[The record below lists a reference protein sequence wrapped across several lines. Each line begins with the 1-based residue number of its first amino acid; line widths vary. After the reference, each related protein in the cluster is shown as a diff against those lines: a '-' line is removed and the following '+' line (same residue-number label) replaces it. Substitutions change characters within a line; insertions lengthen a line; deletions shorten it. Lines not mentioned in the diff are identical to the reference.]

1 MHLVTKWA
9 TSGLPKLLIACF
21 CLIGG
26 CNGLMGSTSGT
37 EGLTN
42 TTSVP
47 RRVTVQEGETAYR
60 IARRY
65 KPDSVTM
72 DQMLLA
78 LLREN
83 PGVFQAGNLHRIRAG
98 SVLVIPSH
106 PAVQKTSPSEAF
118 QVVQGQNRRIVS
130 ENPRMVPQAAIAASV
145 QPTVQPTVPVPV
157 PVPVPSSSQNLA
169 KTVSPVAELTLAP
182 VLPKPEQNIT
192 GAASKEGQGSFP
204 IKGGIW
210 ISLMGAVVLLSLNR
224 KRIRDRF
231 RGWHRRSTIA
241 TPPSVSS
248 NRRTQTVLEIMVS
261 IRDFNRQM
269 RLEIEVWIDS
279 QNSTSTAVRP
289 SVTNWKPSISVIP
302 ASGFQKIAQS
312 HFVILQNH
320 SSVSL
325 VKETDIDVRFLG
337 HGLHLD
343 FQFLQH
349 KPSDSLLDQAASEA
363 ETVER
368 PASSSH
374 IQCPSSPQTP
384 FQRTKSM
391 KASGFS
397 FSPSEYLANQ
407 QIQMMSLEEEGVYI
421 RLLSYCW
428 QNGSVPKDPEQ
439 AARLVGKGAS
449 TTVVASVLRSFH
461 ATQNPQE
468 LTHFD
473 LQQQKERLTQWKEK
487 SAAGGRKSAAT
498 RKGGSTTLDAVL
510 EKMPETTIL
519 NTQKISMPA
528 SLPRKLAPSPPRI
541 LALEP
546 SGIDSKASQET
557 FERQAIAM
565 GLLATDGAFLHRQW
579 RSKDPELRA
588 GMASD
593 WRQWM
598 LDWREQGR
606 FPSQLSNPGGGRVS
620 GVPEKARPASAAVI
634 PPQPSRDFPKITASD
649 TPYSFRFDGFQTSNG
664 F

>member
-1 MHLVTKWA
+1 
-9 TSGLPKLLIACF
+9 
-21 CLIGG
+21 
-26 CNGLMGSTSGT
+26 MGSTSGT

-42 TTSVP
+42 TPSVP

-83 PGVFQAGNLHRIRAG
+83 PGVFQAGNLHRIRTG
-98 SVLVIPSH
+98 SVLVIPSY
-106 PAVQKTSPSEAF
+106 PAVQKTSPSEAS
-118 QVVQGQNRRIVS
+118 QIVQSQNRGIVS
-130 ENPRMVPQAAIAASV
+130 ENPRMAPKAAIAASV
-145 QPTVQPTVPVPV
+145 QPTVPLSVPGPAA
-157 PVPVPSSSQNLA
+157 SSSQNLA
-169 KTVSPVAELTLAP
+169 EIVSPAAEVTLAP
-182 VLPKPEQNIT
+182 VLPRIEQNIT
-192 GAASKEGQGSFP
+192 GGDSQEGQGRFA
-204 IKGGIW
+204 IKVW
-210 ISLMGAVVLLSLNR
+210 IGLLLMVVVMLSLNR
-224 KRIRDRF
+224 NRIRERF
-231 RGWHRRSTIA
+231 RVWRRRSTIA

-248 NRRTQTVLEIMVS
+248 DRRTQTVLEIMIS

-269 RLEIEVWIDS
+269 RLEIEVWIQS
-279 QNSTSTAVRP
+279 QNPTPTAVRP
-289 SVTNWKPSISVIP
+289 SVKNWKPSTSVIP

-312 HFVILQNH
+312 DFAILQNL
-320 SSVSL
+320 SSVSS
-325 VKETDIDVRFLG
+325 VKETDLDVRFLG

-343 FQFLQH
+343 FQFLQY
-349 KPSDSLLDQAASEA
+349 KPSDSPLDEVASEA
-363 ETVER
+363 ERVEM
-368 PASSSH
+368 PAPSSH
-374 IQCPSSPQTP
+374 VQCPSSPQTP
-384 FQRTKSM
+384 FQGNKSM

-449 TTVVASVLRSFH
+449 TTVVASVLRLFD

-498 RKGGSTTLDAVL
+498 RKGGTTTLEVAL
-510 EKMPETTIL
+510 EKTPETMSS
-519 NTQKISMPA
+519 NAQKVSVPP
-528 SLPRKLAPSPPRI
+528 SLPRKLASSPPQI
-541 LALEP
+541 LASEP
-546 SGIDSKASQET
+546 PGIDSKASQET

-588 GMASD
+588 GMTSD

-598 LDWREQGR
+598 LIWKEQGR
-606 FPSQLSNPGGGRVS
+606 FPSQLSNPGGDRVS
-620 GVPEKARPASAAVI
+620 GASEKSRATPAVVI

-649 TPYSFRFDGFQTSNG
+649 TPYSLRFDGFQTSNG
-664 F
+664 S

>member
-1 MHLVTKWA
+1 MHHVTKWA
-9 TSGLPKLLIACF
+9 TSGLPKLLIACL

-26 CNGLMGSTSGT
+26 CNGLIGSTSNTGD
-37 EGLTN
+37 LTN
-42 TTSVP
+42 TTSVS

-83 PGVFQAGNLHRIRAG
+83 PGVFQSGNLHRIRAG

-106 PAVQKTSPSEAF
+106 PVVQKTSPTEAT
-118 QVVQGQNRRIVS
+118 QVVQGQTRRIVS
-130 ENPRMVPQAAIAASV
+130 DTPRTPPKAVIAASV
-145 QPTVQPTVPVPV
+145 QPTAPLPVPV
-157 PVPVPSSSQNLA
+157 PAASSSQKLA
-169 KTVSPVAELTLAP
+169 ERVSPVAEVTLAP
-182 VLPKPEQNIT
+182 VLQKPEQNIT
-192 GAASKEGQGSFP
+192 GTASKEGQGRFP
-204 IKGGIW
+204 IKVGIW
-210 ISLMGAVVLLSLNR
+210 ISLMGAVVLLSLNGN
-224 KRIRDRF
+224 RIQDRF
-231 RGWHRRSTIA
+231 RGWRRRSTIA

-269 RLEIEVWIDS
+269 RLEIEGWIHS
-279 QNSTSTAVRP
+279 KNPTSIAVRP

-312 HFVILQNH
+312 DFVILQNH
-320 SSVSL
+320 SSVSP
-325 VKETDIDVRFLG
+325 VKETDMDVRFLG
-337 HGLHLD
+337 HGFHLD

-368 PASSSH
+368 SIPSSH
-374 IQCPSSPQTP
+374 IQCPSSPQST
-384 FQRTKSM
+384 FQRNKSM

-428 QNGSVPKDPEQ
+428 QNGSVPRDPEQ

-449 TTVVASVLRSFH
+449 TTVVASVLRLFQ

-468 LTHFD
+468 LNHLD
-473 LQQQKERLTQWKEK
+473 LQQQKDRLTQWKEK
-487 SAAGGRKSAAT
+487 SAAGGRKSAAS
-498 RKGGSTTLDAVL
+498 RKGGSTTL
-510 EKMPETTIL
+510 ETVVDKNPRITHL
-519 NTQKISMPA
+519 NTQTVPA
-528 SLPRKLAPSPPRI
+528 TPPLPRKLAPPLPRTLASEPP
-541 LALEP
+541 E
-546 SGIDSKASQET
+546 IDSKASQEA
-557 FERQAIAM
+557 FERQAIAV

-579 RSKDPELRA
+579 RSKDSELRA
-588 GMASD
+588 GVTSG
-593 WRQWM
+593 WRQLMSIWK
-598 LDWREQGR
+598 EQGR

-620 GVPEKARPASAAVI
+620 EKARPAPAVVI
-634 PPQPSRDFPKITASD
+634 PPQSSRDFPKITASE
-649 TPYSFRFDGFQTSNG
+649 TPYSFRFDGFQTLSG
-664 F
+664 S

>member
-1 MHLVTKWA
+1 MRLVTKWA
-9 TSGLPKLLIACF
+9 TSGLPKLLIAYL
-21 CLIGG
+21 CLIGR
-26 CNGLMGSTSGT
+26 CNGLMGFTSGT
-37 EGLTN
+37 GALTN
-42 TTSVP
+42 TPSVP
-47 RRVTVQEGETAYR
+47 KRVTVQEGETAYR

-83 PGVFQAGNLHRIRAG
+83 PGVFQAGNLHRIRTG

-106 PAVQKTSPSEAF
+106 PAVQKTSPFVAF
-118 QVVQGQNRRIVS
+118 QIVQSQNRRIVS
-130 ENPRMVPQAAIAASV
+130 ENPRMAPKAAVAASV
-145 QPTVQPTVPVPV
+145 QPSVPQSITVLAAI
-157 PVPVPSSSQNLA
+157 SSQNPA
-169 KTVSPVAELTLAP
+169 KTVSSLAEGALAP
-182 VLPKPEQNIT
+182 ILPKAGQNIT
-192 GAASKEGQGSFP
+192 GRESQEGQGRFAF
-204 IKGGIW
+204 KAW
-210 ISLMGAVVLLSLNR
+210 IGLLLMGAAMLVSLNR

-231 RGWHRRSTIA
+231 RVWLCRPTIA
-241 TPPSVSS
+241 TLPSVSS
-248 NRRTQTVLEIMVS
+248 NRRTQTVLEIMVG
-261 IRDFNRQM
+261 IRDFNRRM
-269 RLEIEVWIDS
+269 RLEIEVWIHS
-279 QNSTSTAVRP
+279 QNPTSTAIRP
-289 SVTNWKPSISVIP
+289 AVTKWKPSTSVIP
-302 ASGFQKIAQS
+302 ASGFKEIAQS
-312 HFVILQNH
+312 NFVVLQNH
-320 SSVSL
+320 SSVSS
-325 VKETDIDVRFLG
+325 VKETDLDVRFLG
-337 HGLHLD
+337 HGFHLD

-349 KPSDSLLDQAASEA
+349 KPSDSLLDQADSEF
-363 ETVER
+363 ERVEISA
-368 PASSSH
+368 PSSRA
-374 IQCPSSPQTP
+374 QYPSSPQTP

-391 KASGFS
+391 KLSGFS

-449 TTVVASVLRSFH
+449 TTVVASVLRLFH

-498 RKGGSTTLDAVL
+498 RKGGPTTLQSVV
-510 EKMPETTIL
+510 EKRPETTTQ
-519 NTQKISMPA
+519 NTQTVQIPT
-528 SLPRKLAPSPPRI
+528 SLPRRLAPLQPRA
-541 LALEP
+541 LASEPLE
-546 SGIDSKASQET
+546 IDSKATQEA

-588 GMASD
+588 GMTSD
-593 WRQWM
+593 WRPLM
-598 LDWREQGR
+598 LIWKEQGR
-606 FPSQLSNPGGGRVS
+606 FPSQLSNPGGGRES
-620 GVPEKARPASAAVI
+620 GVSEKARTTPAVVI
-634 PPQPSRDFPKITASD
+634 PPQLSRDFSKIKASD

-664 F
+664 S

>member
-9 TSGLPKLLIACF
+9 TSGLPKLLIAYL

-26 CNGLMGSTSGT
+26 CNGLIGSTSGT
-37 EGLTN
+37 GALTN
-42 TTSVP
+42 TPSVP
-47 RRVTVQEGETAYR
+47 KRVTVQEGETAYR

-83 PGVFQAGNLHRIRAG
+83 PGVFQAGNLHRIRTG

-106 PAVQKTSPSEAF
+106 PAVQKTSPFVAS
-118 QVVQGQNRRIVS
+118 QIVQSQNRRIVS
-130 ENPRMVPQAAIAASV
+130 ENPRMAPKAAVAASV
-145 QPTVQPTVPVPV
+145 QPSVPQSVTVPAAI
-157 PVPVPSSSQNLA
+157 SSQNLA
-169 KTVSPVAELTLAP
+169 KTVSPVAEGALAP
-182 VLPKPEQNIT
+182 ILPKAEQNIT
-192 GAASKEGQGSFP
+192 GGESQEGQGRFAF
-204 IKGGIW
+204 KAW
-210 ISLMGAVVLLSLNR
+210 IGLLLMGAAMLVSLNR

-231 RGWHRRSTIA
+231 RVWRCRPTIA

-248 NRRTQTVLEIMVS
+248 DRRTQTVLEIMVG
-261 IRDFNRQM
+261 IRDFNRRM
-269 RLEIEVWIDS
+269 RLEIEVWIHS
-279 QNSTSTAVRP
+279 HPPTPTAIRP
-289 SVTNWKPSISVIP
+289 SVTNWKPSTSVIP
-302 ASGFQKIAQS
+302 ASGFKEIAQS
-312 HFVILQNH
+312 NFVVLQNH
-320 SSVSL
+320 SSVSS
-325 VKETDIDVRFLG
+325 VKETDLDVRFLG
-337 HGLHLD
+337 HGFHLD

-349 KPSDSLLDQAASEA
+349 KPSDSLLDQADSEF
-363 ETVER
+363 ERVEISA
-368 PASSSH
+368 PSSRA
-374 IQCPSSPQTP
+374 QYPSSPQPP

-391 KASGFS
+391 KSSGFS

-449 TTVVASVLRSFH
+449 TTVVASVLRMFH

-498 RKGGSTTLDAVL
+498 RKGGTTTLDSVV
-510 EKMPETTIL
+510 EKKPETMNR
-519 NTQKISMPA
+519 NTQTVQIPT
-528 SLPRKLAPSPPRI
+528 SLPRRLAQLQPRALASDPP
-541 LALEP
+541 E
-546 SGIDSKASQET
+546 IDSKASQEA

-579 RSKDPELRA
+579 RSKDPELRV
-588 GMASD
+588 GMTSD
-593 WRQWM
+593 WRPLM
-598 LDWREQGR
+598 LIWKEQGR
-606 FPSQLSNPGGGRVS
+606 FPSQLSNPAGGRVS
-620 GVPEKARPASAAVI
+620 GVSEKARTTPAVVI
-634 PPQPSRDFPKITASD
+634 PPQLSRDFPKIKASD

-664 F
+664 S

>member
-1 MHLVTKWA
+1 MYLVTNWA
-9 TSGLPKLLIACF
+9 TSGLPKLLIACL
-21 CLIGG
+21 CLIGWG
-26 CNGLMGSTSGT
+26 NGLIGSTSNTGD
-37 EGLTN
+37 LTN
-42 TTSVP
+42 NTSVP
-47 RRVTVQEGETAYR
+47 RWVTVQEGATAYR
-60 IARRY
+60 IARRH

-98 SVLVIPSH
+98 SVLVIPSN
-106 PAVQKTSPSEAF
+106 PVVQKTSPTEAS

-130 ENPRMVPQAAIAASV
+130 ESQAAFAASV
-145 QPTVQPTVPVPV
+145 QPTVSVPV
-157 PVPVPSSSQNLA
+157 SSQKLA
-169 KTVSPVAELTLAP
+169 ESVSPVAELTLAQ

-192 GAASKEGQGSFP
+192 GTGSKEGQGRFL
-204 IKGGIW
+204 IKLGIW
-210 ISLMGAVVLLSLNR
+210 ISLIGAVVQLSLNR
-224 KRIRDRF
+224 NRIRDRF
-231 RGWHRRSTIA
+231 RGWRRRSTIA

-248 NRRTQTVLEIMVS
+248 DRRAQTVLEIMVS

-269 RLEIEVWIDS
+269 RLEIEVWI
-279 QNSTSTAVRP
+279 NSNNPTSTAIRP

-302 ASGFQKIAQS
+302 VSGFQRIAQS
-312 HFVILQNH
+312 DFDILQKN
-320 SSVSL
+320 SSVSH
-325 VKETDIDVRFLG
+325 VKETDLDVRFLG
-337 HGLHLD
+337 YGLHLD

-363 ETVER
+363 QTVER
-368 PASSSH
+368 PVSSSN
-374 IQCPSSPQTP
+374 IQCPTSPQTP
-384 FQRTKSM
+384 FQRPKSM
-391 KASGFS
+391 KSSGFS

-407 QIQMMSLEEEGVYI
+407 QIQMMSLEEEGIYI

-428 QNGSVPKDPEQ
+428 QNGSVPKDPDQ

-449 TTVVASVLRSFH
+449 TTVVASVLRLFH
-461 ATQNPQE
+461 PTQNPQE

-498 RKGGSTTLDAVL
+498 RKGGITTLELVV
-510 EKMPETTIL
+510 EKQPEIT
-519 NTQKISMPA
+519 NKDTQKVQVLT
-528 SLPRKLAPSPPRI
+528 SLPRRLLPMKPPALASEPP
-541 LALEP
+541 
-546 SGIDSKASQET
+546 GIDSKASQET

-579 RSKDPELRA
+579 RSKDPDLRA
-588 GMASD
+588 GMTSD

-598 LDWREQGR
+598 LAWKEQGR
-606 FPSQLSNPGGGRVS
+606 FPSQVSNPVIGPVS
-620 GVPEKARPASAAVI
+620 QKAQPAPAAVI
-634 PPQPSRDFPKITASD
+634 LPQPSRDFPKITASD

-664 F
+664 S

>member
-1 MHLVTKWA
+1 MYLVTKWA
-9 TSGLPKLLIACF
+9 TSGLPKLLIACL

-42 TTSVP
+42 TPSVP

-83 PGVFQAGNLHRIRAG
+83 PGVFQAGNLHRIRTG

-106 PAVQKTSPSEAF
+106 PAVQKTSPSEAS
-118 QVVQGQNRRIVS
+118 QIVQSQNRRIVS
-130 ENPRMVPQAAIAASV
+130 ENPRMAPKAAVAASV
-145 QPTVQPTVPVPV
+145 QPSVPQSVTVPAAI
-157 PVPVPSSSQNLA
+157 SSQNLA
-169 KTVSPVAELTLAP
+169 KTVSPAAEGALAP
-182 VLPKPEQNIT
+182 ILPKAEQNIT
-192 GAASKEGQGSFP
+192 GGESQEGQGRFAV
-204 IKGGIW
+204 KAW
-210 ISLMGAVVLLSLNR
+210 IGLLLMGAAMLVSLNR

-231 RGWHRRSTIA
+231 RVWRCRPTIA
-241 TPPSVSS
+241 IPPAVSS
-248 NRRTQTVLEIMVS
+248 DRRTQTVLEIMVS
-261 IRDFNRQM
+261 IRDFNRRM
-269 RLEIEVWIDS
+269 RLEIEVWIHS
-279 QNSTSTAVRP
+279 QTPTPTAIRP
-289 SVTNWKPSISVIP
+289 AVTNWKPSTSIIP
-302 ASGFQKIAQS
+302 ASGFIEIAQRS
-312 HFVILQNH
+312 FVILQNH
-320 SSVSL
+320 SSVSS
-325 VKETDIDVRFLG
+325 VKETDLDVRFLG

-349 KPSDSLLDQAASEA
+349 KPSDSPLDQAASEA
-363 ETVER
+363 ETVEISA
-368 PASSSH
+368 PSSPV
-374 IQCPSSPQTP
+374 QNPSSPQTP
-384 FQRTKSM
+384 FQRPKSM
-391 KASGFS
+391 KSSGFS

-449 TTVVASVLRSFH
+449 TTVVASVLRMFH
-461 ATQNPQE
+461 STQNPQE

-498 RKGGSTTLDAVL
+498 RKGGQTTLDAVV
-510 EKMPETTIL
+510 EKKPETTSQ
-519 NTQKISMPA
+519 NTQTVPIPTLS
-528 SLPRKLAPSPPRI
+528 PRI
-541 LALEP
+541 LAPLQPRALAPEP
-546 SGIDSKASQET
+546 PEIDSKASQEA

-588 GMASD
+588 GMTSD
-593 WRQWM
+593 WRPLM
-598 LDWREQGR
+598 LIWKEQGR
-606 FPSQLSNPGGGRVS
+606 FPSQLSNSGGGRVS
-620 GVPEKARPASAAVI
+620 GVSEKARTTPAVVI
-634 PPQPSRDFPKITASD
+634 PPQPSRDFPKIKASD
-649 TPYSFRFDGFQTSNG
+649 TPYSFRFDGF
-664 F
+664 

>member
-1 MHLVTKWA
+1 MYLVTKWA
-9 TSGLPKLLIACF
+9 TSGLPKLLIACL

-26 CNGLMGSTSGT
+26 CNGLIGSTSGT
-37 EGLTN
+37 GALTN
-42 TTSVP
+42 TLSVP

-83 PGVFQAGNLHRIRAG
+83 PGVFQAGNLHRIRTG

-106 PAVQKTSPSEAF
+106 PAVQKTSPSEAS
-118 QVVQGQNRRIVS
+118 QIVQSQNRRIVS
-130 ENPRMVPQAAIAASV
+130 ENPRMAPKAAIAASV
-145 QPTVQPTVPVPV
+145 QPTVPVPV
-157 PVPVPSSSQNLA
+157 PVRVTVPSSSQNLA
-169 KTVSPVAELTLAP
+169 KTVSPAAEGALAP
-182 VLPKPEQNIT
+182 ILPKAEQNIT
-192 GAASKEGQGSFP
+192 GGESQEGQGRFAV
-204 IKGGIW
+204 KAW
-210 ISLMGAVVLLSLNR
+210 IGLLLMGAAMLVSLNR

-231 RGWHRRSTIA
+231 RVWRCRPTIA
-241 TPPSVSS
+241 IPPAVSS
-248 NRRTQTVLEIMVS
+248 DRRTQTVLEIMVS
-261 IRDFNRQM
+261 IRDFNRRM
-269 RLEIEVWIDS
+269 RLEIEVWIHS
-279 QNSTSTAVRP
+279 QTPTPTAIRP
-289 SVTNWKPSISVIP
+289 AVTNWKPSTSIIP
-302 ASGFQKIAQS
+302 ASGFKEIAQRS
-312 HFVILQNH
+312 FVILQNH
-320 SSVSL
+320 SSVSS
-325 VKETDIDVRFLG
+325 VKETYMDVRFLG

-349 KPSDSLLDQAASEA
+349 KPSDSPLDQAASEA
-363 ETVER
+363 ETVEISA
-368 PASSSH
+368 PSSPV
-374 IQCPSSPQTP
+374 QNPSSPQTP

-391 KASGFS
+391 KSSGFS

-449 TTVVASVLRSFH
+449 TTVVASVLRMFH

-498 RKGGSTTLDAVL
+498 RKGGQTTLDAVV
-510 EKMPETTIL
+510 EKKPETTSQ
-519 NTQKISMPA
+519 NTQTVPIPT
-528 SLPRKLAPSPPRI
+528 LLPRI
-541 LALEP
+541 LAPLQPRALAPEP
-546 SGIDSKASQET
+546 PEIDSKASQEA

-588 GMASD
+588 GMTSD
-593 WRQWM
+593 WRPLM
-598 LDWREQGR
+598 LIWKEQGR
-606 FPSQLSNPGGGRVS
+606 FPSQLSNSGGGRVS
-620 GVPEKARPASAAVI
+620 GVSEKARTTPAVVI
-634 PPQPSRDFPKITASD
+634 PPQPSRDFPKIKASD
-649 TPYSFRFDGFQTSNG
+649 TPYSFRFDGF
-664 F
+664 

>member
-9 TSGLPKLLIACF
+9 TSGLPKLLIAYL

-26 CNGLMGSTSGT
+26 CNGLIGSTSGT
-37 EGLTN
+37 GALTN
-42 TTSVP
+42 TPSVP
-47 RRVTVQEGETAYR
+47 KRVTVQEGETAYR

-83 PGVFQAGNLHRIRAG
+83 PGVFQAGNLHRIRTG

-106 PAVQKTSPSEAF
+106 PAVQKTSPFVAS
-118 QVVQGQNRRIVS
+118 QIVQSQNRRIVS
-130 ENPRMVPQAAIAASV
+130 ENPRMAPKAAVAASV
-145 QPTVQPTVPVPV
+145 QPSVPQSVTVPAAI
-157 PVPVPSSSQNLA
+157 SSQNLA
-169 KTVSPVAELTLAP
+169 KTVSPVAEGALAP
-182 VLPKPEQNIT
+182 ILPKAEQNIT
-192 GAASKEGQGSFP
+192 GGESQKGQGRFAV
-204 IKGGIW
+204 KVW
-210 ISLMGAVVLLSLNR
+210 IGLLLMGAAMLVSLNR

-231 RGWHRRSTIA
+231 RVWRCRPTIA

-248 NRRTQTVLEIMVS
+248 DRRTQTVLEIMVG
-261 IRDFNRQM
+261 IRDFNRRM
-269 RLEIEVWIDS
+269 RLEIEVWIHS
-279 QNSTSTAVRP
+279 HPPTPTAIRP
-289 SVTNWKPSISVIP
+289 SVTNWKPSTSVIP
-302 ASGFQKIAQS
+302 ASGFKEIAQS
-312 HFVILQNH
+312 NFVVLQNH
-320 SSVSL
+320 SSVSS
-325 VKETDIDVRFLG
+325 VKETDLDIRFLG
-337 HGLHLD
+337 HGFHLD

-374 IQCPSSPQTP
+374 IQCPSSPQPP

-391 KASGFS
+391 KSSGFS

-449 TTVVASVLRSFH
+449 TTVVASVLRLFQ

-498 RKGGSTTLDAVL
+498 RKGGTTTLDSVV
-510 EKMPETTIL
+510 EKKPETMNR
-519 NTQKISMPA
+519 NTQTVQIPT
-528 SLPRKLAPSPPRI
+528 SLPRRLAQLQPRALASDPP
-541 LALEP
+541 E
-546 SGIDSKASQET
+546 IDSKASQEA

-588 GMASD
+588 GMTSD
-593 WRQWM
+593 WRPLM
-598 LDWREQGR
+598 LIWKEQGR
-606 FPSQLSNPGGGRVS
+606 FPSQLSHPAGGRVS
-620 GVPEKARPASAAVI
+620 GVSEKARTTPAVVI
-634 PPQPSRDFPKITASD
+634 PPQLSRDFPKIKASD

-664 F
+664 S

>member
-1 MHLVTKWA
+1 MYPVTKWA
-9 TSGLPKLLIACF
+9 TSGLPKLLIAYL

-37 EGLTN
+37 GALTN
-42 TTSVP
+42 TLSVP

-83 PGVFQAGNLHRIRAG
+83 PGVFQAGNLHRIRTG

-106 PAVQKTSPSEAF
+106 PAVQKTSPSEAS
-118 QVVQGQNRRIVS
+118 QIVQSQNRRIVS
-130 ENPRMVPQAAIAASV
+130 ENPRMAPKAAIAASV
-145 QPTVQPTVPVPV
+145 QPSVSQSVTV
-157 PVPVPSSSQNLA
+157 SAAISSQNLA
-169 KTVSPVAELTLAP
+169 KTVSPVAEGALAP
-182 VLPKPEQNIT
+182 ILPKAEQNIT
-192 GAASKEGQGSFP
+192 VGESQEGQGRFAV
-204 IKGGIW
+204 KAW
-210 ISLMGAVVLLSLNR
+210 IGLLLMGAAMLVSLNR

-231 RGWHRRSTIA
+231 RVWRCRPTIA
-241 TPPSVSS
+241 IPPAVSS
-248 NRRTQTVLEIMVS
+248 DRRTQTVLEIMVS
-261 IRDFNRQM
+261 IRDFNRRM
-269 RLEIEVWIDS
+269 RLEIEVWIHS
-279 QNSTSTAVRP
+279 QNPTPTAVRP
-289 SVTNWKPSISVIP
+289 SVTKWKPSTSIIP
-302 ASGFQKIAQS
+302 ASGFQKIAQN

-320 SSVSL
+320 SSVSS
-325 VKETDIDVRFLG
+325 VKETDLDVRFLG

-349 KPSDSLLDQAASEA
+349 KPSDSPLDQAASEA
-363 ETVER
+363 ETVEISA
-368 PASSSH
+368 PSSPV
-374 IQCPSSPQTP
+374 QYPSSPQTP
-384 FQRTKSM
+384 FQRPKSM
-391 KASGFS
+391 KSSGFS

-407 QIQMMSLEEEGVYI
+407 QIQLMSLEEEGVYI

-449 TTVVASVLRSFH
+449 TTVVASVLRMFH

-498 RKGGSTTLDAVL
+498 RKGGLTTLDAVV
-510 EKMPETTIL
+510 EKKPETMNR
-519 NTQKISMPA
+519 NTQTVPIPT
-528 SLPRKLAPSPPRI
+528 SLPQRLAPLKPRALASEPP
-541 LALEP
+541 E
-546 SGIDSKASQET
+546 IDSKASQEA

-588 GMASD
+588 GMTSD
-593 WRQWM
+593 WRPLM
-598 LDWREQGR
+598 LVWKEQGR
-606 FPSQLSNPGGGRVS
+606 FPSQLSNPGGARVS
-620 GVPEKARPASAAVI
+620 GVSEKARPAPAVVI
-634 PPQPSRDFPKITASD
+634 PPQLSRDFPKIKASD

-664 F
+664 S

>member
-9 TSGLPKLLIACF
+9 TSGLPKLLIACL

-26 CNGLMGSTSGT
+26 CNGLIGSTSGT
-37 EGLTN
+37 GALTN
-42 TTSVP
+42 TPSVP
-47 RRVTVQEGETAYR
+47 KRVTVQEGETAYR

-83 PGVFQAGNLHRIRAG
+83 PGVFQAGNLHRIRTG

-106 PAVQKTSPSEAF
+106 PAVQKTSPFVAS
-118 QVVQGQNRRIVS
+118 QIVQSQNRRIVS
-130 ENPRMVPQAAIAASV
+130 ENPRMAPKAAVAASV
-145 QPTVQPTVPVPV
+145 QPSVPQSVTVPAAI
-157 PVPVPSSSQNLA
+157 SSQNLA
-169 KTVSPVAELTLAP
+169 KTVSPVAEGALAP
-182 VLPKPEQNIT
+182 ILPKAEQNIT
-192 GAASKEGQGSFP
+192 GGESQEGQGRFAF
-204 IKGGIW
+204 KAW
-210 ISLMGAVVLLSLNR
+210 IGLLLMGAAMLVSLNR

-231 RGWHRRSTIA
+231 RVWRCRPTIA

-248 NRRTQTVLEIMVS
+248 DRRTQTVLEIMVG
-261 IRDFNRQM
+261 IRDFNRRM
-269 RLEIEVWIDS
+269 RLEIEVWIHS
-279 QNSTSTAVRP
+279 HPPTPTAIRP
-289 SVTNWKPSISVIP
+289 SVTNWKPSTSVIP
-302 ASGFQKIAQS
+302 ASGFKEIAQS
-312 HFVILQNH
+312 NFVVLQNH
-320 SSVSL
+320 SSVSS
-325 VKETDIDVRFLG
+325 VKETDLDVRFLG
-337 HGLHLD
+337 HGFHLD

-374 IQCPSSPQTP
+374 IQCPSSPQPP

-391 KASGFS
+391 KSSGFS

-449 TTVVASVLRSFH
+449 TTVVASVLRLFQ

-498 RKGGSTTLDAVL
+498 RKVGPTTLYTVV
-510 EKMPETTIL
+510 ETKPETTNR
-519 NTQKISMPA
+519 NTQTVPIPT
-528 SLPRKLAPSPPRI
+528 SLPQRLAPLQPRALASEPP
-541 LALEP
+541 E
-546 SGIDSKASQET
+546 IDSKASQEA

-588 GMASD
+588 GMTSD
-593 WRQWM
+593 WRPLM
-598 LDWREQGR
+598 LIWKEQGR
-606 FPSQLSNPGGGRVS
+606 FPSQLSHPAGGRVS
-620 GVPEKARPASAAVI
+620 GVSEKARTTPAVVI
-634 PPQPSRDFPKITASD
+634 PPQLSRDFPKIKASD

-664 F
+664 S

>member
-1 MHLVTKWA
+1 MYLVTKWA
-9 TSGLPKLLIACF
+9 TSGLPKLLIACL

-26 CNGLMGSTSGT
+26 CNGLIGSTSGT
-37 EGLTN
+37 GALTN
-42 TTSVP
+42 TLSVP

-83 PGVFQAGNLHRIRAG
+83 PGVFQAGNLHRIRTG

-106 PAVQKTSPSEAF
+106 PAVQKTSPSEAS
-118 QVVQGQNRRIVS
+118 QIVQSQNRRIVS
-130 ENPRMVPQAAIAASV
+130 ENPRMAPKAAIAASV
-145 QPTVQPTVPVPV
+145 QPTVPVPV
-157 PVPVPSSSQNLA
+157 PVRVTVPSSSQNLA
-169 KTVSPVAELTLAP
+169 KTVSPAAEGALAP
-182 VLPKPEQNIT
+182 ILPKAEQNIT
-192 GAASKEGQGSFP
+192 GGESQEGQGRFAV
-204 IKGGIW
+204 KAW
-210 ISLMGAVVLLSLNR
+210 IGLLLMGAAMLVSLNR

-231 RGWHRRSTIA
+231 RVWRCRPTIA
-241 TPPSVSS
+241 IPPAVSS
-248 NRRTQTVLEIMVS
+248 DRRTQTVLEIMVS
-261 IRDFNRQM
+261 IRDFNRRM
-269 RLEIEVWIDS
+269 RLEIEVWIHS
-279 QNSTSTAVRP
+279 QTPTPTAIRP
-289 SVTNWKPSISVIP
+289 AVTNWKPSTSIIP
-302 ASGFQKIAQS
+302 ASGFKEIAQRS
-312 HFVILQNH
+312 FVILQNH
-320 SSVSL
+320 SSVSS
-325 VKETDIDVRFLG
+325 VKENYMDVRFLG

-349 KPSDSLLDQAASEA
+349 KPSDSPLDQAASEA
-363 ETVER
+363 ETVEISA
-368 PASSSH
+368 PSSPV
-374 IQCPSSPQTP
+374 QYPSSPQTP
-384 FQRTKSM
+384 FQRPKSM
-391 KASGFS
+391 KSSGFS

-449 TTVVASVLRSFH
+449 TTVVASVLRMFH

-498 RKGGSTTLDAVL
+498 RKGGPTTLDAVV
-510 EKMPETTIL
+510 EKKPETTSQ
-519 NTQKISMPA
+519 NTQTVPIPTLS
-528 SLPRKLAPSPPRI
+528 PRI
-541 LALEP
+541 LAPLQPRALAPEP
-546 SGIDSKASQET
+546 PEIDSKASQEA

-588 GMASD
+588 GMTSD
-593 WRQWM
+593 WRPLM
-598 LDWREQGR
+598 LIWKEQGR
-606 FPSQLSNPGGGRVS
+606 FPSQLSNSGGGRVS
-620 GVPEKARPASAAVI
+620 GVSEKARTTPAVVI
-634 PPQPSRDFPKITASD
+634 PPQPSRDFPKIKASD
-649 TPYSFRFDGFQTSNG
+649 TPYSFRFDGF
-664 F
+664 

>member
-1 MHLVTKWA
+1 MYLVTKWA
-9 TSGLPKLLIACF
+9 TSGLPKLLIACL

-26 CNGLMGSTSGT
+26 CNGLIGSTSGT
-37 EGLTN
+37 GALTN
-42 TTSVP
+42 TPSVP
-47 RRVTVQEGETAYR
+47 KRVTVQEGETAYR

-83 PGVFQAGNLHRIRAG
+83 PGVFQAGNLHRIRTG

-106 PAVQKTSPSEAF
+106 PAVQKTSPSEAS
-118 QVVQGQNRRIVS
+118 QIVQSQNRRIVS
-130 ENPRMVPQAAIAASV
+130 ENPRMAPKAAIAASV
-145 QPTVQPTVPVPV
+145 QPTVPVPV
-157 PVPVPSSSQNLA
+157 PVRVTVPSSSQNLA
-169 KTVSPVAELTLAP
+169 KTVSPAAEGALAP
-182 VLPKPEQNIT
+182 ILPKAEQNIT
-192 GAASKEGQGSFP
+192 GGESQEGQGRFAV
-204 IKGGIW
+204 KAW
-210 ISLMGAVVLLSLNR
+210 IGLLLMGAAMLVSLNR

-231 RGWHRRSTIA
+231 RVWRCRPTIA
-241 TPPSVSS
+241 IPPAVSS
-248 NRRTQTVLEIMVS
+248 DRRTQTVLEIMVS
-261 IRDFNRQM
+261 IRDFNRRM
-269 RLEIEVWIDS
+269 RLEIEVWIHS
-279 QNSTSTAVRP
+279 QTPTPTAVRP
-289 SVTNWKPSISVIP
+289 SVTKWKPSTSIIP
-302 ASGFQKIAQS
+302 ASGFIEIAQRS
-312 HFVILQNH
+312 FVILQNH
-320 SSVSL
+320 SSVSS
-325 VKETDIDVRFLG
+325 VKETDLDVRFLG

-349 KPSDSLLDQAASEA
+349 KPSDSPLDQAASEA
-363 ETVER
+363 ETVEISA
-368 PASSSH
+368 PSSPV
-374 IQCPSSPQTP
+374 QYPSSPQTP
-384 FQRTKSM
+384 FQRPKSM
-391 KASGFS
+391 KSSGFS

-449 TTVVASVLRSFH
+449 TTVVASVLRMFH

-498 RKGGSTTLDAVL
+498 RKGGQTTLDAVV
-510 EKMPETTIL
+510 EKKPETTSQ
-519 NTQKISMPA
+519 NTQTVPIPTLS
-528 SLPRKLAPSPPRI
+528 PRI
-541 LALEP
+541 LAPLQPRALAPEP
-546 SGIDSKASQET
+546 PEIDSKASQEA

-588 GMASD
+588 GMTSD
-593 WRQWM
+593 WRPLM
-598 LDWREQGR
+598 LIWKEQGR
-606 FPSQLSNPGGGRVS
+606 FPSQLSNSGGGRVS
-620 GVPEKARPASAAVI
+620 GVSEKARTTPAVVI
-634 PPQPSRDFPKITASD
+634 PPQPSRDFPKIKASD
-649 TPYSFRFDGFQTSNG
+649 TPYSFRFDGF
-664 F
+664 

>member
-1 MHLVTKWA
+1 MCLVTKWA
-9 TSGLPKLLIACF
+9 TSGLPKLLIACL

-106 PAVQKTSPSEAF
+106 PAVQKTSPAEAF
-118 QVVQGQNRRIVS
+118 QVVQGQTRRIVS

-145 QPTVQPTVPVPV
+145 QPTVPVT
-157 PVPVPSSSQNLA
+157 VPSSSQNLA

-192 GAASKEGQGSFP
+192 GAASKEGQGRFP

-210 ISLMGAVVLLSLNR
+210 ISLMGAVMLLSLNR
-224 KRIRDRF
+224 NRIRDRF
-231 RGWHRRSTIA
+231 RGWRRRSTVA

-248 NRRTQTVLEIMVS
+248 DRRTQTVLEIMVS

-269 RLEIEVWIDS
+269 RLEIEVWIHS
-279 QNSTSTAVRP
+279 QNPTPTVVRP
-289 SVTNWKPSISVIP
+289 TVTNWKPSTSVIP

-320 SSVSL
+320 SSVSP
-325 VKETDIDVRFLG
+325 VKETDLDVRFLG

-349 KPSDSLLDQAASEA
+349 KPSDSLLDQAASES

-449 TTVVASVLRSFH
+449 TTVVTSVLRSFH

-498 RKGGSTTLDAVL
+498 RKGGPTTLDAVL
-510 EKMPETTIL
+510 EKRPETTIL
-519 NTQKISMPA
+519 NAQTISMPA
-528 SLPRKLAPSPPRI
+528 SLPRKLAPLQARALTSEPP
-541 LALEP
+541 
-546 SGIDSKASQET
+546 GFDSKASQET

-579 RSKDPELRA
+579 RSKDPSFALGWPRIGGNGCWIGGNKGVSRA
-588 GMASD
+588 
-593 WRQWM
+593 
-598 LDWREQGR
+598 
-606 FPSQLSNPGGGRVS
+606 N
-620 GVPEKARPASAAVI
+620 
-634 PPQPSRDFPKITASD
+634 
-649 TPYSFRFDGFQTSNG
+649 
-664 F
+664 

>member
-9 TSGLPKLLIACF
+9 TSGLPKLLIAYL

-26 CNGLMGSTSGT
+26 CNGLIGSTSGT
-37 EGLTN
+37 GALTN
-42 TTSVP
+42 TPSVP
-47 RRVTVQEGETAYR
+47 KRVTVQEGETAYR

-83 PGVFQAGNLHRIRAG
+83 PGVFQAGNLHRIRTG

-106 PAVQKTSPSEAF
+106 PAVQKTSPFVAS
-118 QVVQGQNRRIVS
+118 QIVQSQNRRIVS
-130 ENPRMVPQAAIAASV
+130 ENPRMAPKAAVAASV
-145 QPTVQPTVPVPV
+145 QPSVPQSITVPAAII
-157 PVPVPSSSQNLA
+157 SQNLA
-169 KTVSPVAELTLAP
+169 KTVSPVAEGALAP
-182 VLPKPEQNIT
+182 ILPKAEQNIT
-192 GAASKEGQGSFP
+192 GGESQEGQGRFAVKVL
-204 IKGGIW
+204 IGLL
-210 ISLMGAVVLLSLNR
+210 LMGAAMLVSLNR

-231 RGWHRRSTIA
+231 PVLRCRPTIA

-248 NRRTQTVLEIMVS
+248 DRRTQTVLEIMVG
-261 IRDFNRQM
+261 IRDFNRRM
-269 RLEIEVWIDS
+269 RLEIDAWINS
-279 QNSTSTAVRP
+279 QKPISTAVHP
-289 SVTNWKPSISVIP
+289 SVTHWKPSIS
-302 ASGFQKIAQS
+302 ATQTSGFQKIAQS
-312 HFVILQNH
+312 DLFVFQKHNSI
-320 SSVSL
+320 SRFS
-325 VKETDIDVRFLG
+325 ETDIEARFLG
-337 HGLHLD
+337 HGFHLD
-343 FQFLQH
+343 FEFIQY
-349 KPSDSLLDQAASEA
+349 KSTTSVLDEPPLESQAVGGSES
-363 ETVER
+363 
-368 PASSSH
+368 PSH
-374 IQCPSSPQTP
+374 IQYPSSPQTP

-391 KASGFS
+391 KSSGFS

-449 TTVVASVLRSFH
+449 TTVVASVLRMFH

-473 LQQQKERLTQWKEK
+473 LQQQKDRLMQWKEK
-487 SAAGGRKSAAT
+487 SAAGGRKSAAG
-498 RKGGSTTLDAVL
+498 RKGGSTTLEAVVD
-510 EKMPETTIL
+510 KKPEITQL
-519 NTQKISMPA
+519 NTQTVQMPT
-528 SLPRKLAPSPPRI
+528 SLPRRLAPLQPRALASEPP
-541 LALEP
+541 E
-546 SGIDSKASQET
+546 IDSKASQEA

-588 GMASD
+588 GMTSD
-593 WRQWM
+593 WRPLM
-598 LDWREQGR
+598 LIWKEQGR

-620 GVPEKARPASAAVI
+620 EKARPAPAVVI
-634 PPQPSRDFPKITASD
+634 PPQSSRDFPKITASE

-664 F
+664 S